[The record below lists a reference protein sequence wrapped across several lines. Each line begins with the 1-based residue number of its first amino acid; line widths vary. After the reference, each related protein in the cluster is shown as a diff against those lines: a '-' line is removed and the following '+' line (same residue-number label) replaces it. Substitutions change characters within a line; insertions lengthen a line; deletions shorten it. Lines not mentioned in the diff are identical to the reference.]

1 MRQKLYV
8 ESTVWYQLVN
18 YASSGFKDR
27 AEEMFYLIEKGNYEI
42 YISNIVLE
50 EIALNNRKYR
60 ERLFS
65 LIKKYKPVVI
75 FQDKDIELLADAYTE
90 HAFKGIH
97 KQDILCDAFHAAIA
111 TAANIN
117 YMVSYNYRYLLNIG
131 IQEHMKSINLFAGY
145 THSCMI
151 LPPFMFL
158 KFDAYSG
165 ETGSVDKLVWEIKRA
180 YGEKLTEL
188 AKKTEAKRFSFHR
201 IFTNRAIRKLG
212 LKTITVTPRA
222 SSHVIL

>member
-1 MRQKLYV
+1 MRQKLYI

-27 AEEMFYLIEKGNYEI
+27 AEEMFNLIGKDNYEV

-50 EIALNNRKYR
+50 EIALNSSKYR

-65 LIKKYKPVVI
+65 LIKKYKPIVI
-75 FQDKDIELLADAYTE
+75 FQDQDIELLAHAYTE

-97 KQDILCDAFHAAIA
+97 KQDVICDAFHAAIA

-131 IQEHMKSINLFAGY
+131 IQEHMKSVNLFAGY

-158 KFDAYSG
+158 KFHAYSG
-165 ETGSVDKLVWEIKRA
+165 ETGSIDKMVWGIKRL
-180 YGEKLTEL
+180 YGEKLAEL
-188 AKKTEAKRFSFHR
+188 AKKTESKRLSYHKA
-201 IFTNRAIRKLG
+201 FTNKMIGKLG
-212 LKTITVTPRA
+212 LQTITVSART
-222 SSHVIL
+222 SNHII

>member
-1 MRQKLYV
+1 MRQKLYI

-18 YASSGFKDR
+18 YASSGFKER
-27 AEEMFYLIEKGNYEI
+27 AEEMFNLIGKGNYEI

-65 LIKKYKPVVI
+65 LIKKYKPVVV
-75 FQDKDIELLADAYTE
+75 FQDQDIELLAHAYTE

-97 KQDILCDAFHAAIA
+97 KQDVICDAFHAAIA

-131 IQEHMKSINLFAGY
+131 IQEHMKSVSLFAGY

-158 KFDAYSG
+158 KFHAYSG
-165 ETGSVDKLVWEIKRA
+165 ETGSIDKLVWEIKRA
-180 YGEKLTEL
+180 YGKKLEEL
-188 AKKTEAKRFSFHR
+188 AKKPDSKRIAYHKA
-201 IFTNRAIRKLG
+201 FTNKMINKLG
-212 LKTITVTPRA
+212 LKTITVSPHT
-222 SSHVIL
+222 SSQVI

>member
-1 MRQKLYV
+1 MRQKMYV

-27 AEEMFYLIEKGNYEI
+27 AEEMFNLIGKGNYEI

-50 EIALNNRKYR
+50 EIALNSKKYKD
-60 ERLFS
+60 RLFS

-75 FQDKDIELLADAYTE
+75 FHDNDIELLAHAYTE
-90 HAFKGIH
+90 NAFKGIN
-97 KQDILCDAFHAAIA
+97 KQDVICDAFHAAIA

-131 IQEHMKSINLFAGY
+131 MQEHMKSVNLIAGY
-145 THSCMI
+145 TNSCMI

-165 ETGSVDKLVWEIKRA
+165 ETGSVDKLVWEIKSS
-180 YGEKLTEL
+180 YGKKLEEL
-188 AKKTEAKRFSFHR
+188 SKKTETKRFSFHKT
-201 IFTNRAIRKLG
+201 FTNRVIRKLG
-212 LKTITVTPRA
+212 LKTITVTPRT
-222 SSHVIL
+222 SSHVVL